1 MSKTIRKYIESHWL
15 IFVAKGVVALIAG
28 FYFTFSQHDV
38 KTLTATIGCTLL
50 TLGLIELLN
59 IVFRTRK
66 HHTWGVAVV
75 VTLAEL
81 ITGIVMLGVVQLPRE
96 IPLVVLSA
104 YTIFYGVFSVVSGFR
119 DFANLTNKFIFV
131 FIGILGCIVGIS
143 ILGSNMSIAD
153 TSFIKLFGTY
163 LMLRGFG
170 LTVYGVHSRD
180 EKLIQVEERV
190 KAKK

>member
-1 MSKTIRKYIESHWL
+1 MPKTAKKYIESHW
-15 IFVAKGVVALIAG
+15 IVFVAKGIVALFAG
-28 FYFTFSQHDV
+28 FYFTFSQHDI

-59 IVFRTRK
+59 TIFRTRK
-66 HHTWGVAVV
+66 NHTWGVAVV

-81 ITGIVMLGVVQLPRE
+81 ITGIIMLGVVQLPRE

-104 YTIFYGVFSVVSGFR
+104 YTIFYGVFSLMSGFR
-119 DFANLTNKFIFV
+119 DFANLTNKIIFI

-143 ILGSNMSIAD
+143 ILGSNMSIGD

-163 LMLRGFG
+163 LMLRGICLG
-170 LTVYGVHSRD
+170 LYGVHSRD
-180 EKLIQVEERV
+180 EKLIQIEEKA